1 MNTMPSGQYITGTS
15 MLHRLDARGK
25 LICMFV
31 LLTAVIL
38 TSTLW
43 GYIFIIAVT
52 AALMLFSALPAA
64 ALFTP
69 LRRLWLFFTVIFL
82 MNALFFDGNAPLCS
96 WWIFHITAAGLSQ
109 GAQVVLRVLLVVLLS
124 NILTCTTRPMELTGA
139 LESLFKPL
147 KLFHIPVE
155 DIAMILSVA
164 IQFIPTLSEE
174 ADMIKK
180 AQTARGARFESRRLT
195 DKAASVAPLVVPIF
209 LSAFRRADELSMA
222 MEARGY
228 RNAGSRTKKDRHA
241 LHLPDYLAL
250 TASMMICAAS
260 VFIF

>member
-1 MNTMPSGQYITGTS
+1 MNTMPSGQYTAGTS

-25 LICMFV
+25 LICMFI

-64 ALFTP
+64 ALFAP
-69 LRRLWLFFTVIFL
+69 LRRLWLFF
-82 MNALFFDGNAPLCS
+82 DGNVPLWS
-96 WWIFHITAAGLSQ
+96 WWIFHITASGLSQ

-139 LESLFKPL
+139 LESLLKPL
-147 KLFHIPVE
+147 KLFRIPVE

-228 RNAGSRTKKDRHA
+228 RNAGSRTKKGRHA

-260 VFIF
+260 VFLF